1 MTNVCVIGLGY
12 IGLPTAAVLA
22 SHGHKVVGV
31 DVNQRAVDTINAG
44 RIHIVEP
51 ELEEVVSS
59 VVASGALTATSS
71 PVPADVF
78 ILTVP
83 TPLDGQ
89 KQADMTLVDRAF
101 DDVAPFLK
109 AGDLVVLESTSPPGT
124 TLGLD
129 RRLGEVRPDLA
140 AGSVLFAHAPE
151 RVLPGKIMREIIEN
165 DRIIGGTTDEA
176 SRRAQALYGSFVTG
190 DLLVT
195 DSTTA
200 EMVKLTENSFRDVN
214 IAFANELSTVS
225 DSFGIDVWE
234 VIRLANRHPRVNIMQ
249 PGPGVGGH
257 CIAVDPWFIVSAANG
272 GAALIETARRVNDA
286 KPKWVLE
293 RIHRA
298 IDSIS
303 APRVL
308 ILGLAFKANVD
319 DLRESPAVE
328 ITQALAESRPEIE
341 FAVSEPHIH
350 ELPASLQKYSNLSL
364 VEDLEKEFDA
374 ADVVVL
380 LVDHDA
386 YSTFGP
392 RLQSGKAVIDTRGL
406 SKNIVP

>member
-22 SHGHKVVGV
+22 SHGHTVVGV
-31 DVNQRAVDTINAG
+31 DVNRRAVDTINAG

-51 ELEEVVSS
+51 ELEEVVRG
-59 VVASGALTATSS
+59 VVASGALTATDR
-71 PVPADVF
+71 PGPADTF

-83 TPLDGQ
+83 TPLDGH
-89 KQADMTLVDRAF
+89 KHADMTLVDRAF
-101 DDVAPFLK
+101 DDIAPFLK

-124 TLGLD
+124 TAGLE
-129 RRLGEVRPDLA
+129 RRLGDVRPDLA

-151 RVLPGKIMREIIEN
+151 RVLPGKIMREIVEN

-176 SRRAQALYGSFVTG
+176 SERARALYGSFVTG

-286 KPKWVLE
+286 KPKWVLD
-293 RIHRA
+293 RIHQA
-298 IDSIS
+298 IESSDH
-303 APRVL
+303 PKVL

-328 ITQALAESRPEIE
+328 ITRALAESRPEID
-341 FAVSEPHIH
+341 FSVSEPHIE
-350 ELPASLQKYSNLSL
+350 ELPTSLAQYSNLTL

-386 YSTFGP
+386 YSAFAP
-392 RLQSGKAVIDTRGL
+392 RLHSGKTVIDTRGL
-406 SKNIVP
+406 SKGVAP

>member
-298 IDSIS
+298 IESIS
-303 APRVL
+303 APKVL

-350 ELPASLQKYSNLSL
+350 ELPASLQKCSNLSL

-406 SKNIVP
+406 SKNIAP